1 MGLGT
6 QRSQESMVT
15 WGSRVEALSAAGE
28 AHENCA
34 ECGMWNGLCSVGLGQ
49 EEFSAQSLESSRM

>member
-1 MGLGT
+1 
-6 QRSQESMVT
+6 MVT
-15 WGSRVEALSAAGE
+15 RGSRVEALSAAGE

-34 ECGMWNGLCSVGLGQ
+34 ECGLCSVGLGE

>member
-1 MGLGT
+1 
-6 QRSQESMVT
+6 MVT